1 MQHSRNALSLSSLK
15 ITTSL
20 LGDRSP
26 SSREI
31 VIIREL
37 FTASR
42 SISWLTLYLHY
53 KKALRQLVLTEL
65 RRTLQNCNVYG
76 LGCYFLM
83 VLCLTLFPGK
93 WRVAQVPNVRMQ
105 HSRNA
110 LSLSSLKITTS
121 LLGDRSPSSRE
132 IVIIR
137 ELFTASRSIS
147 WLTLYLHYKKA
158 LRQLVLTELR
168 RTLQNCNVYG
178 LGCYFLMVLCLTLF
192 PGKWRVAQVP

>member
-1 MQHSRNALSLSSLK
+1 MIDPFFDGWICEDWVAEVLGDWVKMCSPWPQLPPNVRMQHSQNVFALML
-15 ITTSL
+15 
-20 LGDRSP
+20 
-26 SSREI
+26 
-31 VIIREL
+31 
-37 FTASR
+37 
-42 SISWLTLYLHY
+42 
-53 KKALRQLVLTEL
+53 
-65 RRTLQNCNVYG
+65 
-76 LGCYFLM
+76 
-83 VLCLTLFPGK
+83 
-93 WRVAQVPNVRMQ
+93 RMQ

-147 WLTLYLHYKKA
+147 WLTLYHYYKKA

-192 PGKWRVAQVP
+192 PGKWRVAQVPWPVLDVIVRSKFSWAVIFLTRYSPIPVDLVVWWPFLPEKPLS